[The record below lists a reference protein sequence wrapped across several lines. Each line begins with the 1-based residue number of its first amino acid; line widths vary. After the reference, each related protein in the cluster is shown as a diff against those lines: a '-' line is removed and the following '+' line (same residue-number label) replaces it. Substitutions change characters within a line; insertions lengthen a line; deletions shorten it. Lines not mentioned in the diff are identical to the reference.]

1 MLHNVLAD
9 HRSVQK
15 CVDVIYVSGIPLSK
29 DIMDDPSNNDAP
41 VEEHEA
47 FLDAREYDRDK
58 SGGIDL
64 DEFKIL
70 LKDLN
75 LAVPDGK
82 AVVYF
87 RKCDIAQKGFITFDE
102 FRVALFTCDPSN
114 PARTGGFCPGK
125 ALTPK
130 DIFTLF
136 DADDSGEIGR
146 DEFERTEQTMSHTR
160 EFHMCDTLDAAGQ
173 VYVFGRGSFNRFDG
187 ACPHFEKLLG
197 LWTTRLRGADDWSP
211 VVAPQ
216 VAHKSA
222 GWESA
227 AKKHEQLVRAQQA
240 AVAAKTLDVI
250 ETQQLSFQ
258 NRLVAVNTA
267 WLWGRRIKHVRCGT
281 SVAYALTDSGEVY
294 CWGGSQRRWN
304 YLYTPNDE
312 VLPTRTEQLKLIAP
326 SQVRSDAQAIDQSY
340 VRNMFRNNAPPS
352 PIVVTP
358 EVQRQGAGAIV
369 EYFNLGQTMPPD
381 VRAGLAL
388 DKLQEI
394 IEFDLSADLAANAMR
409 LRGLA
414 VHAAGKQ
421 AIVDDLSKALLLE
434 IECMGGPF
442 HDRMKRLDAKYRQA
456 LHTNNAKLVT
466 ELLKRGATTWRGL
479 RKLYHALDEE
489 VAAGVQAKQDNWDA
503 KRDEIRRLRL
513 KQDRIGRE
521 NAESSVN

>member
-1 MLHNVLAD
+1 LVDVRKELTHRNIPYNKLLPKSVLAKKLEAILD
-9 HRSVQK
+9 K
-15 CVDVIYVSGIPLSK
+15 E
-29 DIMDDPSNNDAP
+29 DAQ
-41 VEEHEA
+41 EQYTIDEA
-47 FLDAREYDRDK
+47 KWNIEWERIRRER
-58 SGGIDL
+58 
-64 DEFKIL
+64 E
-70 LKDLN
+70 
-75 LAVPDGK
+75 
-82 AVVYF
+82 
-87 RKCDIAQKGFITFDE
+87 
-102 FRVALFTCDPSN
+102 ALV
-114 PARTGGFCPGK
+114 
-125 ALTPK
+125 
-130 DIFTLF
+130 
-136 DADDSGEIGR
+136 
-146 DEFERTEQTMSHTR
+146 HT
-160 EFHMCDTLDAAGQ
+160 AK
-173 VYVFGRGSFNRFDG
+173 RF
-187 ACPHFEKLLG
+187 ANCPHFEKLLG

-267 WLWGRRIKHVRCGT
+267 WLWGRRIKHVSCGT

-294 CWGGSQRRWN
+294 CWGG
-304 YLYTPNDE
+304 
-312 VLPTRTEQLKLIAP
+312 
-326 SQVRSDAQAIDQSY
+326 
-340 VRNMFRNNAPPS
+340 
-352 PIVVTP
+352 
-358 EVQRQGAGAIV
+358 AGAIV
-369 EYFNLGQTMPPD
+369 EYFNLGQTMPSD

-521 NAESSVN
+521 NAESSATKSAAQTIDVSGLTSRGPSQKQFQGGHALNEISVGAKHALAIHASG